1 MYKKVMGALGI
12 ILLLV
17 AGISFYD
24 YQQSG
29 QAVDLSTLSSD
40 NKETASE
47 RQVAVYV
54 TGEVAKPG
62 VVYVPWEGRVG
73 DAINQ
78 CGGLLPTADSSQ
90 VNMAATVKDGMEI
103 RVKGKAISKDGN
115 TGSQGNHSGVESSVA
130 SRASKTSS
138 PEQGKNASGEIV
150 NINTANVEELKK
162 LKGIGPAMAQRIVDY
177 REANGSF
184 QAPEDIMQYIDLASD
199 EKGGLSIRASL
210 DNSRIW
216 IVPEETKITVYVP
229 SLEALSVSGSG
240 DVRCRR
246 FENPGELALTISG
259 STDLKFDFLSATG
272 LSVSAAGS
280 CDLEFGILQAKT
292 ADMALSGS
300 GDIEVSDLQVNA
312 VSASVAGSGD
322 LELRGHAESAKF
334 SVAGSGDINAAKL
347 KCPATSVSVKGSG
360 EIKYQDK
367 DGNVLRTE
375 K

>member
-1 MYKKVMGALGI
+1 MPMYKKVMGALGI

-29 QAVDLSTLSSD
+29 QAVDLSALSSD

-62 VVYVPWEGRVG
+62 VVYVPWEGRAG

-130 SRASKTSS
+130 SRACKTSS

-184 QAPEDIMQYIDLASD
+184 QAPEDIMQV
-199 EKGGLSIRASL
+199 KGIG
-210 DNSRIW
+210 
-216 IVPEETKITVYVP
+216 K
-229 SLEALSVSGSG
+229 
-240 DVRCRR
+240 
-246 FENPGELALTISG
+246 
-259 STDLKFDFLSATG
+259 
-272 LSVSAAGS
+272 
-280 CDLEFGILQAKT
+280 AKY
-292 ADMALSGS
+292 
-300 GDIEVSDLQVNA
+300 
-312 VSASVAGSGD
+312 
-322 LELRGHAESAKF
+322 
-334 SVAGSGDINAAKL
+334 AKL
-347 KCPATSVSVKGSG
+347 KEQIA
-360 EIKYQDK
+360 I
-367 DGNVLRTE
+367 
-375 K
+375 

>member
-1 MYKKVMGALGI
+1 MPMYKKVMGALGI

-40 NKETASE
+40 TGEKETVGE

-103 RVKGKAISKDGN
+103 RVKGKIISKDGN
-115 TGSQGNHSGVESSVA
+115 VGSQGNHSSAEGSVA

-138 PEQGKNASGEIV
+138 PEQGKNASGEMV
-150 NINTANVEELKK
+150 NINTADVEGLKK
-162 LKGIGPAMAQRIVDY
+162 LKGIGPAMAQRIIDY

-184 QAPEDIMQYIDLASD
+184 QAPEDIMQV
-199 EKGGLSIRASL
+199 KGIG
-210 DNSRIW
+210 
-216 IVPEETKITVYVP
+216 K
-229 SLEALSVSGSG
+229 
-240 DVRCRR
+240 
-246 FENPGELALTISG
+246 
-259 STDLKFDFLSATG
+259 
-272 LSVSAAGS
+272 
-280 CDLEFGILQAKT
+280 AKY
-292 ADMALSGS
+292 
-300 GDIEVSDLQVNA
+300 
-312 VSASVAGSGD
+312 
-322 LELRGHAESAKF
+322 
-334 SVAGSGDINAAKL
+334 AKL
-347 KCPATSVSVKGSG
+347 KEQIA
-360 EIKYQDK
+360 I
-367 DGNVLRTE
+367 
-375 K
+375 